1 MLSFIASV
9 CFHRTTPLRI
19 LVQIACILRL
29 SGAEISDMQCSE
41 GNGVDFRSF
50 PECQQENSCIL
61 SDLIVARDSSIA
73 IDRIAHDFE
82 CLIFVDSSVYEIPS
96 TIFLTL
102 KSHITHLYANHVGM
116 SELRRISFP
125 FGQKLQVVNLSGN
138 QLKGIRETV
147 FYNAPNLEL
156 LDLSDNQIGEFSA
169 NAFDKLQALKILDLS
184 RNQITAIPYEL
195 FQPLSSIAYLN
206 LRSNRIQIRFGIF
219 PDFVKTLDLSYNGID
234 IHHKFK
240 IFSLLSNLETLLL
253 HGNKI
258 ESIHSSILES
268 NLKFLGLSENHF
280 TCITLADVFLAMK
293 VHGVLSAPESLV
305 KNSSN
310 IQGIRCIE

>member
-1 MLSFIASV
+1 M
-9 CFHRTTPLRI
+9 
-19 LVQIACILRL
+19 
-29 SGAEISDMQCSE
+29 SDMQCSE
-41 GNGVDFRSF
+41 GSDVDFQAF
-50 PECQQENSCIL
+50 PECQRENSCIL
-61 SDLIVARDSSIA
+61 SDLDVARDSSFT
-73 IDRIAHDFE
+73 IDRMAHDFK

-102 KSHITHLYANHVGM
+102 KSHITHLYANHVNM
-116 SELRRISFP
+116 NELRRISFP

-138 QLKGIRETV
+138 QIKAIRETV

-156 LDLSDNQIGEFSA
+156 LDLSDNQIAEFSA

-206 LRSNRIQIRFGIF
+206 LRSNRVQIRFGIF
-219 PDFVKTLDLSYNGID
+219 PDFVKTLDLSYNGLD

-240 IFSLLSNLETLLL
+240 IFSLLNNLETLLL

-258 ESIHSSILES
+258 ESIHNSILES
-268 NLKFLGLSENHF
+268 NLKFLGLSDNHF
-280 TCITLADVFLAMK
+280 QCIHLADIFLAMK
-293 VHGVLSAPESLV
+293 ANGVLSAPESLV
-305 KNSSN
+305 KDSSN